1 MSESLDFLVIPI
13 PIPLLVIPIPIPIP
27 PSHILV
33 IPIPIPIPLKIS
45 NAIFRL
51 YNVFIWHIKAFVYTN
66 HAYEW

>member
-1 MSESLDFLVIPI
+1 MSESLNFLVIPI
-13 PIPLLVIPIPIPIP
+13 PIPLLVIPMPIPIP

-33 IPIPIPIPLKIS
+33 IPIPIPLKIS

>member
-1 MSESLDFLVIPI
+1 MSESLNFLVIPI

-33 IPIPIPIPLKIS
+33 IPIPIPLKIS